1 MKHKTSMFETFG
13 KNAGICL
20 SAAWPDFGLCYI
32 FIFTI
37 VRSPVSFDFFQ
48 SDNEGR
54 CKWGGIIL
62 KLMFLLF
69 VILEFITI
77 FVKGES
83 EIYSGSKSLKLV
95 LCRP

>member
-1 MKHKTSMFETFG
+1 MFETFG

-20 SAAWPDFGLCYI
+20 SAAWPDFGLCYV

-37 VRSPVSFDFFQ
+37 ARLDVSFDFFQ

-62 KLMFLLF
+62 K
-69 VILEFITI
+69 
-77 FVKGES
+77 
-83 EIYSGSKSLKLV
+83 
-95 LCRP
+95 